1 MKLLTIALIFALSSC
16 AAFKPI
22 SALQNWIVV
31 SVQKDDFRAKYGRNY
46 ATFNKIPTDS
56 VYVGKIITVSR
67 GLK

>member
-22 SALQNWIVV
+22 SAPQKWIVV
-31 SVQKDDFRAKYGRNY
+31 SVQKDDFRAKYRRIC